1 MQYGLIG
8 EHLGHSYSCRIHAAI
23 ADYRYELCELSPDA
37 LAPFLR
43 ARDFRGVNVTIPYKQ
58 QVIPL
63 LDEISAS
70 AACIGAV
77 NTIVNR
83 GGRLYGYNTDFD
95 GMTALF
101 RHAGISAAEKKALIL
116 GTGGTSNT
124 AAAVLEHLGASAV
137 LRVSRSG
144 RNGALTYEQ
153 AARLHADTQLIVN
166 ATPAGMFPNESQSPV
181 ELSTF
186 PALEGVIDAVYHPL
200 RTNLVLDA
208 QARGIPA
215 AGGLYMLAA
224 QAVYAS
230 AHFLSKAP
238 EPALIDLAYRT
249 VLQAKRNLVLI
260 GMPSSGKTIVGRLLA
275 KRTGRPFLD
284 TDAQIVSEIGMP
296 ISDYFAA
303 HGEAAFR
310 RAECAVV
317 AKAARACGSII
328 ATGGGAV
335 LDPENVRALARTGVL
350 IFLDRAP
357 ERLCPTDDR
366 PLAASREAITAL
378 YTRRYPLY
386 QAAADLCA
394 DADGTPE
401 QTAEWIRKELSL

>member
-23 ADYRYELCELSPDA
+23 ANYHYELCELSPEA

-43 ARDFRGVNVTIPYKQ
+43 ARDFRGINVTIPYKQ

-63 LDEISAS
+63 LDEVSAS
-70 AACIGAV
+70 AARIGAV

-95 GMTALF
+95 GMAALF
-101 RHAGISAAEKKALIL
+101 RHAGISAAGKKALIL

-144 RNGALTYEQ
+144 RNGAITYEQ
-153 AARLHADTQLIVN
+153 AARLHADAQLIVN
-166 ATPAGMFPNESQSPV
+166 TTPAGMFPNEAQTPV
-181 ELSTF
+181 GLSAF

-230 AHFLSKAP
+230 AHFLGKAP

-249 VLQAKRNLVLI
+249 VLEAERNLVLI
-260 GMPSSGKTIVGRLLA
+260 GMPSSGKTTVGRLLA
-275 KRTGRPFLD
+275 EGTGRPFLD
-284 TDAQIVSEIGMP
+284 TDAQVVSALGMP
-296 ISDYFAA
+296 IADYFAA

-310 RAECAVV
+310 RAEHTVIAE
-317 AKAARACGSII
+317 AARARGSVI

-386 QAAADLCA
+386 QAAADLRA

-401 QTAEWIRKELSL
+401 QTVQWIRKELSL